1 MAHKLKGD
9 WKSTILHVEVAKGT
23 VTEEDDGNINIEDID
38 ETTGNI
44 NKCSHRGGASG
55 ALDLHGKADGNAATN
70 PVVELHQEDA
80 AGNPIVPRYTGKLM
94 FEIKD
99 SQGKTTQIIVGAVFH
114 NRGSRR
120 TAQQE
125 DTWVATKQG

>member
-1 MAHKLKGD
+1 MAHKLQGD
-9 WKSTILHVEVAKGT
+9 WKSTILAVSVVNGT

-38 ETTGNI
+38 DHGNI

-55 ALDLHGKADGNAATN
+55 ALVLHGKADDNTATN

-80 AGNPIVPRYTGKLM
+80 TGGKINPRYVGKLK

-99 SQGKTTQIIVGAVFH
+99 NQGKTTQIIVGAVFH
-114 NRGSRR
+114 TRGSRR
-120 TAQQE
+120 TTQQE